1 MIKKRF
7 RVRLKKLIIFL
18 KQNFYFYFYLLLPY
32 YYYFLKGS
40 NLNNNI
46 YLYINSNNLY
56 FLSFFF
62 KNFQFF
68 QINNIT
74 DLVVIDNYN
83 KKKRFKLVYNFL
95 SLIFS
100 FRIFL
105 VYFLKDV
112 KPVSNSLISLFPAID
127 WLEREAWDLF
137 GIFFLQHNDL
147 RRILTD
153 YGFKGFPF
161 RKDFP
166 LTGYIELRF
175 DDFKQDIVYEPV
187 ELSQELR
194 FFNFS
199 SSWEKNY

>member
-1 MIKKRF
+1 M
-7 RVRLKKLIIFL
+7 RLKKLLLYFKQSSLFFLYSIVPFSFFYLKYSNLTNSYYLYIKNSELLFFSIFL
-18 KQNFYFYFYLLLPY
+18 KKFQNTQI
-32 YYYFLKGS
+32 S
-40 NLNNNI
+40 
-46 YLYINSNNLY
+46 S
-56 FLSFFF
+56 LSD
-62 KNFQFF
+62 
-68 QINNIT
+68 IT
-74 DLVVIDNYN
+74 VIDNYN
-83 KKKRFKLVYNFL
+83 FKKRFKLVYNFL
-95 SLIFS
+95 SNIFGT
-100 FRIFL
+100 RVFL
-105 VYFLKDV
+105 TYFLTET
-112 KPVSNSLISLFPAID
+112 KPVATSLISLFPGSNWI
-127 WLEREAWDLF
+127 EREAWDMF

-199 SSWEKNY
+199 SSWEKNF